1 MPSDGDGLN
10 SEVRDRVGINPLA
23 IAIGL
28 SVFGTIII
36 AVFTVLLMFEGQI
49 DIQDRDTFKKSIWF
63 ASSIGFAIIASGVTA
78 TFPSSTQKLTIKTA
92 AITVSGSAA
101 VFFLVLWFSY
111 DRYTERENPVD
122 SINKKISDISPKIN
136 EIHKNFMESHN
147 NRENRISGYLE
158 TIRTDMSN
166 TIKEASTSWAHN
178 WKFIPHLEVKIACI
192 GPGML
197 PTEYKQFYYSKDM
210 DVPTETVSS
219 YKFPLKE
226 PRSTEGFFWSIN
238 RSTLSSDTASGYI
251 KFDFQG
257 GSTPLLTVAINSQ
270 RTEDLESFCKQQ
282 LLPSSIS
289 EVRNP
294 DPNAAPNTE

>member
-1 MPSDGDGLN
+1 
-10 SEVRDRVGINPLA
+10 
-23 IAIGL
+23 
-28 SVFGTIII
+28 
-36 AVFTVLLMFEGQI
+36 
-49 DIQDRDTFKKSIWF
+49 
-63 ASSIGFAIIASGVTA
+63 
-78 TFPSSTQKLTIKTA
+78 
-92 AITVSGSAA
+92 
-101 VFFLVLWFSY
+101 
-111 DRYTERENPVD
+111 
-122 SINKKISDISPKIN
+122 
-136 EIHKNFMESHN
+136 
-147 NRENRISGYLE
+147 
-158 TIRTDMSN
+158 
-166 TIKEASTSWAHN
+166 
-178 WKFIPHLEVKIACI
+178 
-192 GPGML
+192 ML